1 VKSKSRWDPRRL
13 ITRDRLLVAAVFVF
27 VVAAWELYIK
37 VFNVNSVFIPAPAE
51 VWESLKHGLSQPLD
65 SRNGYWLHAGYT
77 MTEAIGGFIIGS
89 ALGIVVGVGLA
100 ESRFLDVALRPYIV
114 AFQSLPKV
122 AVAPLVVVW
131 LGFGMNSK
139 IVITALLCFFPLVI
153 NTYTGLKAVDPS
165 RLDLMR
171 SMAAS
176 RWQTFRKVSFPG
188 ALPYVF
194 AGLDMAVVFSL
205 VGAIVGEFV
214 GAQRGLGV
222 LILQSNFSL
231 DVAGVFA
238 VFIVMSVLGVLL
250 STIVNMVRVRV
261 VFWESSH
268 RRTIGL

>member
-1 VKSKSRWDPRRL
+1 MVRRIFSRDH
-13 ITRDRLLVAAVFVF
+13 LVVVAVFIFF
-27 VVAAWELYIK
+27 VGLWQLV
-37 VFNVNSVFIPAPAE
+37 VTVTGVRSVFLPPPAE
-51 VWESLKHGLSQPLD
+51 VWDSLVDGLSEPLN
-65 SRNGYWLHAGYT
+65 SRNGYWLHSGYT
-77 MTEAIGGFIIGS
+77 LAEAMGGFVIGS
-89 ALGIVVGVGLA
+89 VTGIVFGIALA

-131 LGFGMNSK
+131 LGFGMSSK
-139 IVITALLCFFPLVI
+139 IVITALLTFFPLVI
-153 NTYTGLKAVDPS
+153 NTYTGLKIADAS

-171 SMAAS
+171 SMAAT

-194 AGLDMAVVFSL
+194 AGLGMAVVFAL

-222 LILQSNFSL
+222 LILQRNFSL

-238 VFIVMSVLGVLL
+238 VFIVMSVIGVAL
-250 STIVNMVRVRV
+250 
-261 VFWESSH
+261 
-268 RRTIGL
+268 